1 MFVLELV
8 NVVDEIYM
16 GIYNVI
22 FLVYFYVGGKVKFFK
37 ESYGGVVDVIF
48 FLLKCFFLKG
58 GIGFSYRMRVM
69 CRVERFRFFGMFIR
83 WCLRFVFFFMGM
95 MNFGMLIC
103 LMIFFC

>member
-48 FLLKCFFLKG
+48 FF
-58 GIGFSYRMRVM
+58 
-69 CRVERFRFFGMFIR
+69 VE
-83 WCLRFVFFFMGM
+83 VFFFKGGYW
-95 MNFGMLIC
+95 F
-103 LMIFFC
+103 